1 MAIGADLSAEGLDSI
16 LDGAGGGSCS
26 APVNASDASI
36 AITLE
41 RVMIQA
47 ERALLERA
55 RRAAR
60 ERGVTFPQLVRDALE
75 HELGPRS
82 GSPPRLSSAGAIS
95 TRGRAR
101 ERAYE
106 PDPWH

>member
-1 MAIGADLSAEGLDSI
+1 MK
-16 LDGAGGGSCS
+16 
-26 APVNASDASI
+26 
-36 AITLE
+36 

-47 ERALLERA
+47 DQVLLERA

-82 GSPPRLSSAGAIS
+82 GTPRRLTSAGLIRTS
-95 TRGRAR
+95 GRAR
-101 ERAYE
+101 EREYE
-106 PDPWH
+106 PDAWR